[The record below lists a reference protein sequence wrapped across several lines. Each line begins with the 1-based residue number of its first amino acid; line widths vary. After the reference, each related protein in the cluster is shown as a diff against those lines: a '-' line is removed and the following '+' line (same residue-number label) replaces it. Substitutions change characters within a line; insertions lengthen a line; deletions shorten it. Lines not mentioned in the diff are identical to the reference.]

1 MNKENFTNALTNIF
15 KKIDKILFSK
25 TKYDYILE
33 FPFILS
39 LIPALYFFI
48 TDPKGKDANTYILYI
63 IAVAS
68 IYAHKIIYCVA
79 DNFFKHINIIFNKN
93 KKERTKRKSLII
105 YGIFF
110 ISYFTAL
117 FLTGKLKLYYEY
129 LNKQSS
135 TPSKTAN
142 TDKMVIFDY
151 LGLGTTIFTIFTI
164 SAIIALSLDLI
175 KSKRSFVIC
184 IILSISV
191 LATPTFFS
199 NKDYIF
205 SIFFSLS
212 YLFSLIVY
220 YNIINKLPDLYNLL
234 HTNGKLD
241 FAKLTLLWTIIVFL
255 LGVFFD
261 IKP

>member
-15 KKIDKILFSK
+15 EKIDKILFSK
-25 TKYDYILE
+25 TKYSYIFE
-33 FPFILS
+33 FLIILG
-39 LIPALYFFI
+39 LIPALCFFI

-63 IAVAS
+63 IVVAS

-79 DNFFKHINIIFNKN
+79 DNLFKHINIIFNKN
-93 KKERTKRKSLII
+93 KEERTKRKSLII

-164 SAIIALSLDLI
+164 IALSLDLI
-175 KSKRSFVIC
+175 KSKYFFVIC
-184 IILSISV
+184 IIFSISV

-220 YNIINKLPDLYNLL
+220 YNIINKLPDLYNSL